1 VEREGRA
8 HAVVEMLEVV
18 LVEDVEVGRGA
29 GCPKAS
35 MKR

>member
-1 VEREGRA
+1 
-8 HAVVEMLEVV
+8 